1 MTHLLKIVCT
11 FIGWFENENIYKIY
25 SYLLSV
31 LEMLSLK
38 DMSVETDTTA
48 FFTFMVMCS
57 IAGCVLNAIT
67 LAVYLK
73 WKRIYSPRQTIL
85 KILTIVDLFISIIIM
100 PCTIVVQFAEVLHAE
115 IRLFLSFLKLSFL
128 FSSSLILFIV
138 AAQRFSA
145 VHFPTRAQTDF
156 NTYASVGIVT
166 CFSFIVNAPVVYFK
180 TPSKSNAV
188 GLTGPEFVSLAV
200 FLGGV
205 ILMMFLYFNIFN
217 TLKKRASKRQNSTE
231 SRIHSHTPQTGSV
244 QIISVIPYNGERK
257 LLTYSTQEESRKPKR
272 HSICLP
278 VSKKSRCVLNSKVA
292 PLKPAMSPNV
302 RSNSL
307 TPVDNSSFNAMRSP
321 SPSHRLRRSTEEIAN
336 RKIALLMCMNTIT
349 FAVTWLPYWIAIAG
363 LSNSVTL
370 KHLFFLNQVINPI
383 VYSLANKR
391 FLCHLKTFF
400 TIKNWTKCLN
410 SN

>member
-1 MTHLLKIVCT
+1 
-11 FIGWFENENIYKIY
+11 
-25 SYLLSV
+25 
-31 LEMLSLK
+31 
-38 DMSVETDTTA
+38 
-48 FFTFMVMCS
+48 MCS

-73 WKRIYSPRQTIL
+73 WKRIYSPKQTIL

-156 NTYASVGIVT
+156 NTYTSVGIVT

-180 TPSKSNAV
+180 SPSKSNAV

-244 QIISVIPYNGERK
+244 QMISVIPYNGERK

-278 VSKKSRCVLNSKVA
+278 VSRKSRCVLKNKVA

-307 TPVDNSSFNAMRSP
+307 TPVDNSSLNVLRSP

-336 RKIALLMCMNTIT
+336 RKIALLMCMNTVT

>member
-1 MTHLLKIVCT
+1 
-11 FIGWFENENIYKIY
+11 
-25 SYLLSV
+25 
-31 LEMLSLK
+31 
-38 DMSVETDTTA
+38 
-48 FFTFMVMCS
+48 
-57 IAGCVLNAIT
+57 
-67 LAVYLK
+67 
-73 WKRIYSPRQTIL
+73 
-85 KILTIVDLFISIIIM
+85 
-100 PCTIVVQFAEVLHAE
+100 
-115 IRLFLSFLKLSFL
+115 
-128 FSSSLILFIV
+128 
-138 AAQRFSA
+138 
-145 VHFPTRAQTDF
+145 
-156 NTYASVGIVT
+156 
-166 CFSFIVNAPVVYFK
+166 
-180 TPSKSNAV
+180 
-188 GLTGPEFVSLAV
+188 
-200 FLGGV
+200 
-205 ILMMFLYFNIFN
+205 MMFLYFNIFN

-257 LLTYSTQEESRKPKR
+257 LLTFSTQKENRKPKR

-278 VSKKSRCVLNSKVA
+278 VSRKSRCVLNSKVA

-302 RSNSL
+302 RSISL
-307 TPVDNSSFNAMRSP
+307 TPVDNSSFNALRSP

-336 RKIALLMCMNTIT
+336 RKIALLMCMNTVT